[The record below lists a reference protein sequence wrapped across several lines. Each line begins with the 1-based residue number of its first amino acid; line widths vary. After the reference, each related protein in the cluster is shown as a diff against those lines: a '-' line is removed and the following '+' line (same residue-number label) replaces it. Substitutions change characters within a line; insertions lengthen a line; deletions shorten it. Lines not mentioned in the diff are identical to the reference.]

1 MNKFSKGVQLFSAF
15 FVREYEKAQQ
25 AKTVA
30 TIARISDSTENAV
43 LAAAPE
49 LNSEKG
55 LKVISLPPKTVQNC
69 LKKAQKVQKLNR

>member
-1 MNKFSKGVQLFSAF
+1 MNKFSKGVQLFAAF
-15 FVREYEKAQQ
+15 FRHKNTK

-30 TIARISDSTENAV
+30 TIAKISDSTENAV

-49 LNSEKG
+49 LNSEKV

-69 LKKAQKVQKLNR
+69 LKKAQKVQKSHR